1 MELTLKRL
9 LEQAKF
15 ATTRKGYDQ
24 DEVDDFLDRAVAMAT
39 KVEAKL
45 TEALAKPKTVVG
57 DAASSAAP
65 APAMGPGTA
74 EFEAEVER
82 RVEARLAEAPALAAP
97 AVAAREEATAEAASR
112 TLVLAQ
118 RTADAAVA
126 EAKAEAEAILAR
138 ANEHSQA
145 LTAEANEAAQ
155 IRRET
160 AEKETEAARAEAH
173 ARLSGE
179 IGSLE
184 LARDG
189 LRGDVSLLESHVEE
203 QRSQLR
209 STVAELQRLL
219 DDPAVFR
226 LAPSPAL
233 HDPEIPEFA
242 PDEADVSTDLEPDPE
257 SADHPEAHVDQEPE
271 PEPEAQPEADGHV
284 LVFQSTDPAEGSA
297 GADDAMQKD
306 ISGEDVDHELPG
318 SSDPIDS
325 GPPTALVSAVELG
338 IEPTPPGEGASE
350 PGNGDDAFLDELRK
364 AMADEEPLGPRD
376 SGSTGST
383 DASFLDDDK
392 RGWRFGKRR

>member
-45 TEALAKPKTVVG
+45 TEALAKPKATTG
-57 DAASSAAP
+57 DAPSSEAP
-65 APAMGPGTA
+65 APTMGPGTP

-82 RVEARLAEAPALAAP
+82 RVKTRLAEAPALAARP
-97 AVAAREEATAEAASR
+97 VADHEEAAAEAVSR

-126 EAKAEAEAILAR
+126 EAKAEAEAILLG

-145 LTAEANEAAQ
+145 LTAEANEAAR

-203 QRSQLR
+203 QRAQLR

-242 PDEADVSTDLEPDPE
+242 PVEPKPRAEA
-257 SADHPEAHVDQEPE
+257 EPE
-271 PEPEAQPEADGHV
+271 LDSESDAPSEPAGEPEAETEAGDEPPA
-284 LVFQSTDPAEGSA
+284 LAFQATDPAGEPARS
-297 GADDAMQKD
+297 DAASPNGVL
-306 ISGEDVDHELPG
+306 IEDFDHESPG
-318 SSDPIDS
+318 TDDPAES
-325 GPPTALVSAVELG
+325 GPPTALVSAIELG
-338 IEPTPPGEGASE
+338 IEPPSSGPVSSD

-376 SGSTGST
+376 SDSMGSP
-383 DASFLDDDK
+383 DASFLDDDDR

>member
-15 ATTRKGYDQ
+15 TTTRKGYDQ

-45 TEALAKPKTVVG
+45 TETLAKPKAATG
-57 DAASSAAP
+57 DAASPA
-65 APAMGPGTA
+65 APAMGPGTPD
-74 EFEAEVER
+74 FEAEVER
-82 RVEARLAEAPALAAP
+82 RVQSRLAEAPALAARP
-97 AVAAREEATAEAASR
+97 VADHEEAAAEAVSR

-118 RTADAAVA
+118 RTADAAVS
-126 EAKAEAEAILAR
+126 EAKAEAEAILAG

-145 LTAEANEAAQ
+145 LTAEANEAAR

-173 ARLSGE
+173 ERLSRE
-179 IGSLE
+179 ISSLE

-233 HDPEIPEFA
+233 HDPQIPEFA
-242 PDEADVSTDLEPDPE
+242 PAEA
-257 SADHPEAHVDQEPE
+257 EPE
-271 PEPEAQPEADGHV
+271 PASIAEPEAVAPGEAEAEAETEAETEADAGPT
-284 LVFQSTDPAEGSA
+284 LSFPAPDPAEPAVETPADPPA
-297 GADDAMQKD
+297 GTDAVAPTGVT
-306 ISGEDVDHELPG
+306 IEDLDHETPG
-318 SSDPIDS
+318 IDEPDS
-325 GPPTALVSAVELG
+325 GPPTALVSA
-338 IEPTPPGEGASE
+338 I
-350 PGNGDDAFLDELRK
+350 
-364 AMADEEPLGPRD
+364 
-376 SGSTGST
+376 
-383 DASFLDDDK
+383 
-392 RGWRFGKRR
+392 